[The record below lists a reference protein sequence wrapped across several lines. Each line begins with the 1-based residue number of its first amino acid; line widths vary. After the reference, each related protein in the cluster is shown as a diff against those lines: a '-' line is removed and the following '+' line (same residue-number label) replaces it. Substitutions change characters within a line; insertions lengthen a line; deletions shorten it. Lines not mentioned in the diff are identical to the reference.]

1 MHFAL
6 VTAPTVTEFRT
17 PEEIASRAVQ
27 QAALQPQ
34 LGILS
39 VAAILEAEGDR
50 PHVFDVNSEYLRFAA
65 HAGVGRIDDFA
76 HHLAATVVRANA
88 DVYGFSSICSTFP
101 LSLRVARAV
110 KELRPYATILFGGPQ
125 ASVVDEQVV
134 ASFPFVDFI
143 LRGEAEESLPILL
156 RELQGDYAFSRVPGL
171 TFRDGQVTRRTPNAP
186 VIEDLDSL
194 LSPSY
199 HLSNYLRDAKSAS
212 IELGRGCPF
221 SCTFCSTN
229 DFFRRRFRLRSPDR
243 VLAQMRS
250 IASGYGIRHFELVHD
265 MFTVDRKRVVAFCET
280 MQASGEDF
288 TWDCSARTDCV
299 DEELLQQMH
308 AAGCQGLFFGIESGS
323 VRMQRIIDKDL
334 DPARAQEM
342 LRVCERLGIR
352 TTASLITGF
361 PEEQWSDV
369 QDTLKI
375 YMQSVRCSRSHPQI
389 NLLAP
394 LAGTPLHT
402 RHAAELVLEDHC
414 SDMSHQGLGNSEQ
427 DLEMIRAYPNIFPNF
442 YMIPTPDLDRETLF
456 ELREFLG
463 MAVEHFRWLLCAV
476 VQVEDVLSLHAL
488 WQPWRLARR
497 GLLTKSDLRRYYAGA
512 DCRSDF
518 LEFVRT
524 SIADRSDAV
533 MTLVQAQQALNFSAT
548 SGIDIDT
555 ALPSLDDGKAV
566 CLMPGVTLLE
576 LGFDLSALIRS
587 LTTVSS
593 TGLESKCSFY
603 ATQIRPE
610 GGSKLV
616 QVSPFLY
623 GALRVGMTGSHDDLQ
638 RYVATALNIP
648 DEVAIEGA
656 TQALTSSLIEDG
668 WIVQSSAISE
678 LPIQVR
684 L

>member
-6 VTAPTVTEFRT
+6 ITAPTVTEFRT

-39 VAAILEAEGDR
+39 VAAVLEAVGDC
-50 PHVFDVNSEYLRFAA
+50 PHVFDVNAEYLRFAA
-65 HAGVGRIDDFA
+65 DVGADRIDDFA

-110 KELRPYATILFGGPQ
+110 KEIRPYATILFGGPQ
-125 ASVVDEQVV
+125 ASVVDEKVI

-143 LRGEAEESLPILL
+143 LRGEAEQSLPLLL
-156 RELQGDYAFSRVPGL
+156 RELQGDYEFSRVPGL
-171 TFRDGQVTRRTPNAP
+171 TFRDRQVVRRTPNAP

-194 LSPSY
+194 PSPSY
-199 HLSNYLRDAKSAS
+199 HLSNYLHGAKSAS

-243 VLAQMRS
+243 VLAEMRS
-250 IASGYGIRHFELVHD
+250 IATTYGIHHFELVHD
-265 MFTVDRKRVVAFCET
+265 MFTVDRKRVVAFCEM
-280 MQASGEDF
+280 MQASGEAF

-299 DEELLQQMH
+299 DKELLQQMS
-308 AAGCQGLFFGIESGS
+308 ASGCRGLFFGIESGS

-342 LRVCERLGIR
+342 LRVCEELGIR

-375 YMQSVRCSRSHPQI
+375 YMQSARCSLSHPQI

-402 RHAAELVLEDHC
+402 NHTDELVLEDHC
-414 SDMSHQGLGNSEQ
+414 SDMSHQGLGSSEQ
-427 DLEMIRAYPNIFPNF
+427 DLDLIRTYPDIFPNF
-442 YMIPTPDLDRETLF
+442 YMIPTPSLERETLF

-463 MAVEHFRWLLCAV
+463 MAVEHFRWLLCAIA
-476 VQVEDVLSLHAL
+476 QSEDILQFHES
-488 WQPWRLARR
+488 WQAWRLLHCAPM
-497 GLLTKSDLRRYYAGA
+497 TKSDLRRYYASHN
-512 DCRSDF
+512 CRSDF

-524 SIADRSDAV
+524 SFADRNDVV
-533 MTLVQAQQALNFSAT
+533 MTLVQVQQALNLSSTTAIGTDAAT
-548 SGIDIDT
+548 PF
-555 ALPSLDDGKAV
+555 APSSPREEREAAYLA
-566 CLMPGVTLLE
+566 PGVTLLD
-576 LGFDLSALIRS
+576 LGFDLAALVRS
-587 LTTVSS
+587 LTEGSS
-593 TGLESKCSFY
+593 SHLECNRSHY
-603 ATQIRPE
+603 ATQISPG
-610 GGSKLV
+610 GGSTLV
-616 QVSPFLY
+616 QISPFLSD
-623 GALRVGMTGSHDDLQ
+623 ALRVGITGSHFDLQ
-638 RYVATALNIP
+638 RYVARAFEIS
-648 DEVAIEGA
+648 DEEAVEGA
-656 TQALTSSLIEDG
+656 TQTLKSSLLEDR
-668 WIVQSSAISE
+668 WIVASTATG
-678 LPIQVR
+678 
-684 L
+684 

>member
-6 VTAPTVTEFRT
+6 VTAPTITEFRT
-17 PEEIASRAVQ
+17 QEEIASRAVQ

-39 VAAILEAEGDR
+39 VAAILEAEGDC
-50 PHVFDVNSEYLRFAA
+50 PHVFDVNAEYLRFASA
-65 HAGVGRIDDFA
+65 VDTDRIDDFA
-76 HHLAATVVRANA
+76 HHLADTVVRANA

-110 KELRPYATILFGGPQ
+110 KEIRPYATILFGGPQ
-125 ASVVDEQVV
+125 ASVVDEKVIG
-134 ASFPFVDFI
+134 SFPFVDFI
-143 LRGEAEESLPILL
+143 LRGEAEQSLPILL
-156 RELQGDYAFSRVPGL
+156 RELQGDYEFSRVPGL
-171 TFRDGQVTRRTPNAP
+171 TFRDQQIVRRTPNAP

-194 LSPSY
+194 PAPSY
-199 HLSNYLRDAKSAS
+199 HLSSYLHGAKSAS

-243 VLAQMRS
+243 VLEEMRS
-250 IASGYGIRHFELVHD
+250 IATTYGIRHFELVHD

-299 DEELLQQMH
+299 DKELLQQMS
-308 AAGCQGLFFGIESGS
+308 ASGCRGLFFGIESGS

-342 LRVCERLGIR
+342 LRVCEQLGIR

-375 YMQSVRCSRSHPQI
+375 YMQSARCSLSHPQI

-402 RHAAELVLEDHC
+402 NHADELVLEDHC
-414 SDMSHQGLGNSEQ
+414 SDMSHQGLGSSEQ
-427 DLEMIRAYPNIFPNF
+427 DLDLIRTYPDIFPNF
-442 YMIPTPDLDRETLF
+442 YMIPTPSLDREILF

-463 MAVEHFRWLLCAV
+463 MAVEHFRWMLCAIA
-476 VQVEDVLSLHAL
+476 QVEDILQFHEL
-488 WQPWRLARR
+488 WQAWRSQNC
-497 GLLTKSDLRRYYAGA
+497 GPMTKSDLRRYYASYN
-512 DCRSDF
+512 CRSDF

-524 SIADRSDAV
+524 SIADRNDVV
-533 MTLVQAQQALNFSAT
+533 MALVQVQEALNLSSAT
-548 SGIDIDT
+548 GIG
-555 ALPSLDDGKAV
+555 APFAPSLPHKASEASY
-566 CLMPGVTLLE
+566 LAPGVTLLD
-576 LGFDLSALIRS
+576 LGFDLDALIRS
-587 LTTVSS
+587 LTEDPSS
-593 TGLESKCSFY
+593 HLECNGSYYATRIGLEGRS
-603 ATQIRPE
+603 A
-610 GGSKLV
+610 LV
-616 QVSPFLY
+616 QISPFLSD
-623 GALRVGMTGSHDDLQ
+623 ALRVGITGSHFDLQ
-638 RYVATALNIP
+638 RYVARAFEIS
-648 DEVAIEGA
+648 DEESIEGA
-656 TQALTSSLIEDG
+656 TQALKSSLLEDR
-668 WIVQSSAISE
+668 WIVTST
-678 LPIQVR
+678 VTG
-684 L
+684 